1 MRKAFDLV
9 SMHILELSMRR
20 IKLPESLVTF
30 IKQLYQDREIRVIT
44 DEGSTDFFI
53 AGDGIDQ
60 GKVISPLIWK
70 IFYNLLLVRI

>member
-1 MRKAFDLV
+1 
-9 SMHILELSMRR
+9 MHALELSMRR

-44 DEGSTDFFI
+44 DEGPTDFFI

-60 GKVISPLIWK
+60 GEVILPLM
-70 IFYNLLLVRI
+70 